1 MLDFSGTH
9 VFITG
14 ASGGVGLAVA
24 AAFLQLGARV
34 SLHANT
40 NADAAAPLVA
50 KNPQH
55 ARADVAA
62 VGDEAAVCA
71 AVGRAV
77 AAFGA
82 IGVLVVCHGI
92 WPSADVAVKD
102 MALSQWKNTISVNL
116 DGTFLFVREYLK
128 QLDDAV
134 KAGVHLPNVAVV
146 MVGST
151 AGKFGE
157 AYHADYSCSKSAMM
171 YGLTLS
177 LKNEIVKIHPR
188 GRVNTVSPGW
198 IRTPMAERAMQN
210 PSLLY
215 QALASSPL
223 KKVSEP
229 DDIARAILFLSSS
242 AMSGN
247 ITGLSL
253 DVNAGMEGRLL
264 NQPSDFG
271 IKSKL

>member
-1 MLDFSGTH
+1 MT
-9 VFITG
+9 
-14 ASGGVGLAVA
+14 LAR
-24 AAFLQLGARV
+24 FR
-34 SLHANT
+34 
-40 NADAAAPLVA
+40 
-50 KNPQH
+50 
-55 ARADVAA
+55 
-62 VGDEAAVCA
+62 
-71 AVGRAV
+71 
-77 AAFGA
+77 
-82 IGVLVVCHGI
+82 
-92 WPSADVAVKD
+92 
-102 MALSQWKNTISVNL
+102 NTIQVNL
-116 DGTFLFVREYLK
+116 DGTFLFSREYLK
-128 QLDDAV
+128 QLD
-134 KAGVHLPNVAVV
+134 VAVQKGV
-146 MVGST
+146 DLKNVSIVLIGST

-157 AYHADYSCSKSAMM
+157 AYHADYSSSKSAMM
-171 YGLTLS
+171 FGLTPS

-198 IRTPMAERAMQN
+198 IRTPMAERAMQD

-242 AMSGN
+242 DMSGN
-247 ITGLSL
+247 ITGISL